1 MPLEVALI
9 PIVSIGLLLWKALA
23 RRPARARAVARTAF
37 VLLAL
42 ASFAV
47 AYGGAMREAVTK
59 PYGKTDAWGVLHYYL
74 GAKYFAELE
83 YASFY
88 ACVLA
93 ADLDGRRVWDARI
106 KVRDLSTYVI
116 VGRDD
121 VAPCPRDRFSPP
133 RWSAFVRD
141 VTALQ
146 GILPEGERAAVLTDK
161 GFNPPPSWSVPAGW
175 VANHVPLDHARA
187 AKLVFNVDLAFTLI
201 ALIALAVAIDIE
213 TASVAAIFVFLY
225 FGSVGR
231 LAGNFLQYAWFPALT
246 GAVLAWRRGRYR
258 QSAFWWALATLAQT
272 FPLALTSAIGL
283 RYLWLWK
290 DRKRGDAVGHYGRFV
305 AHYATWL
312 VAGIAVGC
320 LSGRGPRAWWEWV
333 QKITVHGA
341 YLVGE
346 VFDIGLRNLIATAAS
361 AGADSAHSY
370 AEDYP
375 NVVARLAAFKSYE
388 WIWYLV
394 AIGALVGV
402 LARMKHVTHRGVLGL
417 GFVMMY
423 VLLDL
428 APYYYASLAV
438 LFAVFPLNEGRKGL
452 IIHGGLLLLNA
463 YHAVRMSTGYVTFDW
478 GEHLVSEMMIAGLML
493 ALFVMATRGR
503 PAEGGGVPDGVAEE
517 ARTPSSAE
525 RHPGTQRTG
534 RRARR
539 GTGPDRRRAG
549 TGGP

>member
-1 MPLEVALI
+1 MLRPERTLRNPSDDTEGDSNRSVQPSSSFLLRLVCLPCAEKATTTETCGPTHPRGRHRGQVSNRDDALEYRRCRSRSRSSRSSPLACCSGRLWQGDPPEPGPSREPPSCSSPSRAL
-9 PIVSIGLLLWKALA
+9 PSHMAA
-23 RRPARARAVARTAF
+23 RCERQSPSRM
-37 VLLAL
+37 
-42 ASFAV
+42 
-47 AYGGAMREAVTK
+47 GKPMR
-59 PYGKTDAWGVLHYYL
+59 GGVLHYYL

-161 GFNPPPSWSVPAGW
+161 GFNPPPSWSVLAGW

-187 AKLVFNVDLAFTLI
+187 AKAVFNLDLAFVLI

-290 DRKRGDAVGHYGRFV
+290 DRKRGDAVG
-305 AHYATWL
+305 
-312 VAGIAVGC
+312 
-320 LSGRGPRAWWEWV
+320 
-333 QKITVHGA
+333 
-341 YLVGE
+341 
-346 VFDIGLRNLIATAAS
+346 
-361 AGADSAHSY
+361 
-370 AEDYP
+370 
-375 NVVARLAAFKSYE
+375 
-388 WIWYLV
+388 
-394 AIGALVGV
+394 
-402 LARMKHVTHRGVLGL
+402 
-417 GFVMMY
+417 
-423 VLLDL
+423 
-428 APYYYASLAV
+428 
-438 LFAVFPLNEGRKGL
+438 
-452 IIHGGLLLLNA
+452 
-463 YHAVRMSTGYVTFDW
+463 
-478 GEHLVSEMMIAGLML
+478 
-493 ALFVMATRGR
+493 
-503 PAEGGGVPDGVAEE
+503 
-517 ARTPSSAE
+517 
-525 RHPGTQRTG
+525 
-534 RRARR
+534 
-539 GTGPDRRRAG
+539 
-549 TGGP
+549 